1 MTADVRRGWTT
12 EQLAARLARDIP
24 DGAYVNLGIGM
35 PTLVTAHIPPERE
48 VMHHSENGIVGM
60 GPPPA
65 AGQEDPDLM
74 DAGKNP
80 CTLALGAS
88 ICDHTVSFTIIRG
101 GRLDIAVLGGMQV
114 SARGDLANWRVA
126 GQKLGSVGGAMDLSV
141 GAKQVWVI
149 MTHTDKSGRPK
160 VVRECTYP
168 LTGARCVD
176 RVYTNLAV
184 LEVDEEGLRAIDLAP
199 GVDASTL
206 EAHTEPPVRYS
217 AHLAA
222 AEG

>member
-1 MTADVRRGWTT
+1 MTAPGWTT
-12 EQLAARLARDIP
+12 VQLAARLARDIP

-60 GPPPA
+60 GPPPP

-80 CTLALGAS
+80 CTLAPGAS

-126 GQKLGSVGGAMDLSV
+126 GQRLGSVGGAMDLAA
-141 GAKQVWVI
+141 GARQVWVI
-149 MTHTDKSGRPK
+149 MTHTDKSGRSK
-160 VVRECTYP
+160 LVEECTYP
-168 LTGARCVD
+168 LTAARCVD

-184 LEVDEEGLRAIDLAP
+184 LEVDEQGLRAVDLAP
-199 GVDASTL
+199 GVDAAML
-206 EAHTEPPVRYS
+206 EASTDPPVRYS
-217 AHLAA
+217 PHPAA
-222 AEG
+222 AG

>member
-1 MTADVRRGWTT
+1 MSERQLGWTT
-12 EQLAARLARDIP
+12 AELAARLASDIP
-24 DGAYVNLGIGM
+24 DGAYVNLGIGL
-35 PTLVTAHIPPERE
+35 PTSVTAHIPPDRE

-60 GPPPA
+60 GPPPP

-126 GQKLGSVGGAMDLSV
+126 GQKLGSVGGAMDLAA
-141 GAKQVWVI
+141 GARQVWVM

-160 VVRECTYP
+160 VVNECTYP
-168 LTGARCVD
+168 LTAARCVD
-176 RVYTNLAV
+176 RIYTTLAV
-184 LEVDEEGLRAIDLAP
+184 LEVTEDGLVAIDLAP
-199 GVDASTL
+199 GVDAAALQGS
-206 EAHTEPPVRYS
+206 TEPPVRF
-217 AHLAA
+217 
-222 AEG
+222 AESVNAR

>member
-1 MTADVRRGWTT
+1 MSAQGWTPQ
-12 EQLAARLARDIP
+12 QLAARLARDIP

-35 PTLVTAHIPPERE
+35 PTMVTAHIPPDRE

-60 GPPPA
+60 GPPPPP
-65 AGQEDPDLM
+65 GEEDRDLM

-126 GQKLGSVGGAMDLSV
+126 GQALGSVGGAMDLAA
-141 GAKQVWVI
+141 GARQVWVM

-160 VVRECTYP
+160 LVDECTYP
-168 LTGARCVD
+168 LTAACCVT
-176 RVYTNLAV
+176 RVYTTMGV
-184 LEVDEEGLRAIDLAP
+184 LDVEPDGLRVIDLAP
-199 GVDASTL
+199 GVDAAAL
-206 EAHTEPPVRYS
+206 EAATEPPLRYS
-217 AHLAA
+217 ESLAGA
-222 AEG
+222 GR

>member
-1 MTADVRRGWTT
+1 MSERKLGWTT
-12 EQLAARLARDIP
+12 AELAARLASDIP
-24 DGAYVNLGIGM
+24 DGAYVNLGIGL
-35 PTLVTAHIPPERE
+35 PTTVTAHIPPDRE

-60 GPPPA
+60 GPPPP

-126 GQKLGSVGGAMDLSV
+126 GQKLGSVGGAMDLAA
-141 GAKQVWVI
+141 GARQVWVM

-160 VVRECTYP
+160 VVHECTYP
-168 LTGARCVD
+168 LTAARCVD
-176 RVYTNLAV
+176 RIYTTLAV
-184 LEVDEEGLRAIDLAP
+184 LEVTEEGLVAIDLAP
-199 GVDASTL
+199 GVDAAAL
-206 EAHTEPPVRYS
+206 EACTEPAVRYAES
-217 AHLAA
+217 VAHF
-222 AEG
+222 

>member
-1 MTADVRRGWTT
+1 MTAQGWTT
-12 EQLAARLARDIP
+12 DQMAARLARDIP

-60 GPPPA
+60 GPPPPQ
-65 AGQEDPDLM
+65 GQADPDLI

-101 GRLDIAVLGGMQV
+101 GRLDVAVLGGMQV

-126 GQKLGSVGGAMDLSV
+126 GQPLGSVGGAMDRAA
-141 GAKQVWVI
+141 GARQVWVL
-149 MTHTDKSGRPK
+149 MTHVDKSGRPK
-160 VVRECTYP
+160 VVAECTYP
-168 LTGARCVD
+168 LTAASCVD

-184 LEVDEEGLRAIDLAP
+184 LQVDGDGLAAMDLAP
-199 GVDASTL
+199 GVDLATL
-206 EAHTEPPVRYS
+206 RACTGAPVR
-217 AHLAA
+217 
-222 AEG
+222 GD

>member
-1 MTADVRRGWTT
+1 MTAPGWTAD
-12 EQLAARLARDIP
+12 QMAARLARDIP

-35 PTLVTAHIPPERE
+35 PTMVTAHIPPERE

-60 GPPPA
+60 GPPPQP
-65 AGQEDPDLM
+65 GEEDADLI

-101 GRLDIAVLGGMQV
+101 GRLDVAVLGGMQV

-126 GQKLGSVGGAMDLSV
+126 GQALGSVGGAMDLAV
-141 GAKQVWVI
+141 GARQVWVL

-160 VVRECTYP
+160 VVAECTYP
-168 LTGARCVD
+168 LTAARCVD

-184 LEVDEEGLRAIDLAP
+184 LQVEEEGLVAIDLAP
-199 GVDASTL
+199 GVD
-206 EAHTEPPVRYS
+206 
-217 AHLAA
+217 LAA
-222 AEG
+222 LRARTEAPVSAAPGIVAASRA

>member
-1 MTADVRRGWTT
+1 MSAQGWTSQ
-12 EQLAARLARDIP
+12 QLAARLAQDIP

-35 PTLVTAHIPPERE
+35 PTLVTAHIPPDRE

-60 GPPPA
+60 GPPPPS
-65 AGQEDPDLM
+65 GEEDPDLM

-101 GRLDIAVLGGMQV
+101 GRLDVAVLGGMQV

-126 GQKLGSVGGAMDLSV
+126 GQALGSVGGAMDLAA
-141 GAKQVWVI
+141 GARQVWVM

-160 VVRECTYP
+160 LVNECTYP
-168 LTGARCVD
+168 LTAARCVT
-176 RVYTNLAV
+176 RVYTTLAV
-184 LEVDEEGLRAIDLAP
+184 IDVEPDGLRVVDLAP
-199 GVDASTL
+199 GVDAAAL
-206 EAHTEPPVRYS
+206 DAATEPPLRYGER
-217 AHLAA
+217 LAA
-222 AEG
+222 AR

>member
-1 MTADVRRGWTT
+1 VTPQGWTT
-12 EQLAARLARDIP
+12 DQMAARLARDIP

-60 GPPPA
+60 GPPPPQ
-65 AGQEDPDLM
+65 GQEDPDLI

-101 GRLDIAVLGGMQV
+101 GRLDVAVLGGMQV

-126 GQKLGSVGGAMDLSV
+126 GQKLGSVGGAMDLAA
-141 GAKQVWVI
+141 GARQVWVL
-149 MTHTDKSGRPK
+149 MTHVDKSGRSK
-160 VVRECTYP
+160 VVEECTYP
-168 LTGARCVD
+168 LTAARCVD
-176 RVYTNLAV
+176 RVYTNFAV
-184 LEVDEEGLRAIDLAP
+184 LQVDEDGLTAIDLAP
-199 GVDASTL
+199 GVDLATL
-206 EAHTEPPVRYS
+206 RACTGAPVR
-217 AHLAA
+217 
-222 AEG
+222 GD

>member
-1 MTADVRRGWTT
+1 MTERAPGWTT
-12 EQLAARLARDIP
+12 RELAARLAMDIP
-24 DGAYVNLGIGM
+24 DGAYVNLGIGL
-35 PTLVTAHIPPERE
+35 PTSVTAHIPPDRE

-60 GPPPA
+60 GPPPH
-65 AGQEDPDLM
+65 AGEEDPDLM

-126 GQKLGSVGGAMDLSV
+126 GQQLGSVGGAMDLAA
-141 GAKQVWVI
+141 GARQVWVM

-160 VVRECTYP
+160 IVRECTYP
-168 LTGARCVD
+168 LTAARCVD
-176 RVYTNLAV
+176 RIYTTFAV
-184 LEVDEEGLRAIDLAP
+184 LDVTDDGLVAIDLAP
-199 GVDASTL
+199 GVDRSAL
-206 EAHTEPPVRYS
+206 EASVEPPVRF
-217 AHLAA
+217 
-222 AEG
+222 AERLPAGP

>member
-1 MTADVRRGWTT
+1 MTEGWTT
-12 EQLAARLARDIP
+12 DQMAARLARDIP

-35 PTLVTAHIPPERE
+35 PTLVTAHIPADRE

-60 GPPPA
+60 GPRPPA
-65 AGQEDPDLM
+65 GEEDPDLV

-101 GRLDIAVLGGMQV
+101 GRLDVAVLGGMQV

-126 GQKLGSVGGAMDLSV
+126 GQALGSVGGAMDLAA
-141 GAKQVWVI
+141 GAKQVWVL

-160 VVRECTYP
+160 VVEECTYP
-168 LTGARCVD
+168 LTAARCVD

-184 LEVDEEGLRAIDLAP
+184 LQVEAGGLAVVELAP
-199 GVDASTL
+199 GVDAAELESSTGAPL
-206 EAHTEPPVRYS
+206 RWS
-217 AHLAA
+217 AALAA
-222 AEG
+222 PQDT

>member
-1 MTADVRRGWTT
+1 MTVQGWTT
-12 EQLAARLARDIP
+12 DEMAARLARDIP

-35 PTLVTAHIPPERE
+35 PTMVTAHIPPERE

-60 GPPPA
+60 GPRPP
-65 AGQEDPDLM
+65 AGQEDPDLV

-101 GRLDIAVLGGMQV
+101 GRLDVAVLGGMQV

-126 GQKLGSVGGAMDLSV
+126 GQPLGSVGGAMDLAV
-141 GAKQVWVI
+141 GARQVWVL
-149 MTHTDKSGRPK
+149 MTHTDKTGSPK
-160 VVRECTYP
+160 VVAECTYP
-168 LTGARCVD
+168 LTAARCVD

-184 LEVDEEGLRAIDLAP
+184 LQVERDGLVAIDLAP
-199 GVDASTL
+199 GVDLATLRECTGAPVSASP
-206 EAHTEPPVRYS
+206 E
-217 AHLAA
+217 LAA
-222 AEG
+222 AR

>member
-1 MTADVRRGWTT
+1 MSAQGWTPQ
-12 EQLAARLARDIP
+12 QLAARLARDIP

-35 PTLVTAHIPPERE
+35 PTLVTTHIPPDRE

-60 GPPPA
+60 GPPPPP
-65 AGQEDPDLM
+65 GEEDPDLM

-101 GRLDIAVLGGMQV
+101 GRLDVAVLGGMQV

-126 GQKLGSVGGAMDLSV
+126 GQALGSVGGAMDLAA
-141 GAKQVWVI
+141 GARQVWVM

-160 VVRECTYP
+160 LVNECTYP
-168 LTGARCVD
+168 LTAARCVT
-176 RVYTNLAV
+176 RVYTTLAV
-184 LEVDEEGLRAIDLAP
+184 IDVEPDGLRVVDLAP
-199 GVDASTL
+199 DVDAAAL
-206 EAHTEPPVRYS
+206 EAATEPPLRYS
-217 AHLAA
+217 ERLAA
-222 AEG
+222 FRR